1 MLESRQLVLTRA
13 ERRPSSPDQERPIFQ
28 EHAQVVLACPL
39 PALGLEPGD
48 VGVVIHVH
56 GQGAA
61 YEVEFISLDGR
72 TIGLQTLEAH
82 QLRPVSASAVPH
94 ERLRAAA

>member
-1 MLESRQLVLTRA
+1 M
-13 ERRPSSPDQERPIFQ
+13 FQ
-28 EHAQVVLACPL
+28 EHAQVVLACRL

-48 VGVVIHVH
+48 VGVVVQVH

-61 YEVEFISLDGR
+61 YEVEFMSLDGR
-72 TIGLQTLEAH
+72 TIGLETLEAH